1 MKVLIQVLFFINISM
16 DVIVKHNAII
26 KFVRYDGGN
35 SEAEEQIH
43 ENRADLSP
51 KRESDIAA
59 PITVT
64 RRTDDE

>member
-35 SEAEEQIH
+35 SEAEE
-43 ENRADLSP
+43 
-51 KRESDIAA
+51 
-59 PITVT
+59 
-64 RRTDDE
+64 

>member
-1 MKVLIQVLFFINISM
+1 MYI
-16 DVIVKHNAII
+16 IVKHNAII
-26 KFVRYDGGN
+26 KFVRCDGGN
-35 SEAEEQIH
+35 GEAEELIH
-43 ENRADLSP
+43 ENREDLSP